1 MTDNSQ
7 ERSEAGTALRPV
19 YLTQI
24 IPVHAGSQA
33 HSSGYYDH
41 DQAGIEERSTSL
53 NYKSERDQSGPEQ
66 GTTMMVVHI
75 SNRYAVLVRRDKLPI
90 PEAAYSLLRAAAVT
104 GNADGGS
111 KGKGFS

>member
-1 MTDNSQ
+1 MIMTK
-7 ERSEAGTALRPV
+7 R
-19 YLTQI
+19 
-24 IPVHAGSQA
+24 
-33 HSSGYYDH
+33 
-41 DQAGIEERSTSL
+41 GIDERSTSL

-66 GTTMMVVHI
+66 GTTIMWVI

-111 KGKGFS
+111 KGKGLS